1 VRPSPRP
8 PSSPRPSPPALHRWP
23 RPPSSALRSPLGAV
37 VAAASEQ
44 PHPPE
49 PRRSSV
55 LARRRRWLGEAGSV
69 SARSPTTL
77 ARSRDELAGAM
88 AEQDS
93 AFSDVAIEIDAL
105 DVFGNTAVA
114 EFRVTSRRTEPFVV
128 GGAAARW
135 FRKSLPGG
143 GAASHAPPSGRAPF
157 QQVLRPAA
165 ARGSRQSQ
173 TKPPFPALRSSAS
186 HADRSSR
193 IGRNARTRAP
203 WYRSRASS
211 MLCSINVEGTSGYR
225 WRTRAAR
232 SARPRGVRGPSSG
245 SCCGAGGGASS
256 DVRASGRCSLDDI
269 EITSVRPRVGDG
281 RRRRR
286 RRPSRR
292 WRPRPAAR

>member
-157 QQVLRPAA
+157 QQVLSPAGSRSRFSSVA
-165 ARGSRQSQ
+165 DEAAVPGPSFERFARGSLEQDREERTYAGAVVPEQGVID
-173 TKPPFPALRSSAS
+173 ALLDQRGGDVRVPLA
-186 HADRSSR
+186 HARREVGS
-193 IGRNARTRAP
+193 AP
-203 WYRSRASS
+203 W
-211 MLCSINVEGTSGYR
+211 
-225 WRTRAAR
+225 
-232 SARPRGVRGPSSG
+232 GPWAFIG
-245 SCCGAGGGASS
+245 I
-256 DVRASGRCSLDDI
+256 LL
-269 EITSVRPRVGDG
+269 
-281 RRRRR
+281 RRRRGRFER
-286 RRPSRR
+286 RSRFWPLFTGR
-292 WRPRPAAR
+292 HRDHVGPTEGWRRKASTASSTVA